1 MTDSEYLFFN
11 FIFVLLRFYLF
22 DLLFFFEFVCLFLAC
37 FCYALMAAVA
47 AALMMMPLLLLL
59 IGFHVKHNLNNKS
72 VKLISKLRFFH
83 LYRFGWCFVVVVCFL
98 FCCSGGCV
106 FRSRQST
113 MNGVVA
119 AVMVIA

>member
-22 DLLFFFEFVCLFLAC
+22 GLLFFFEFVCLFLAC
-37 FCYALMAAVA
+37 FCYALMAAVAAVA

-72 VKLISKLRFFH
+72 VKLISNLDFH
-83 LYRFGWCFVVVVCFL
+83 LYRFFWV
-98 FCCSGGCV
+98 FCC
-106 FRSRQST
+106 
-113 MNGVVA
+113 
-119 AVMVIA
+119 

>member
-22 DLLFFFEFVCLFLAC
+22 GLLFFFEFVCLFLAC

-72 VKLISKLRFFH
+72 VKLISKLRFPPLQIWLVF
-83 LYRFGWCFVVVVCFL
+83 FVVVCFL
-98 FCCSGGCV
+98 FCCSG
-106 FRSRQST
+106 
-113 MNGVVA
+113 VVCLE
-119 AVMVIA
+119 VGNRP

>member
-22 DLLFFFEFVCLFLAC
+22 GLLFFFEFVCLFLAC

-72 VKLISKLRFFH
+72 VKLISNLDFSTFTDLVGVFF
-83 LYRFGWCFVVVVCFL
+83 VVCFL
-98 FCCSGGCV
+98 FRCSGVVCLEVGN
-106 FRSRQST
+106 RQ
-113 MNGVVA
+113 
-119 AVMVIA
+119 